1 MYQPTYSFD
10 IWEALIRILKY
21 AIEAMVVALAA
32 YILPEHKL
40 RFSEIW
46 MIALTAAC
54 LFSIFDLLAP
64 SFSAGARQGVGL
76 GAGFRLIGFGAGF

>member
-1 MYQPTYSFD
+1 
-10 IWEALIRILKY
+10 
-21 AIEAMVVALAA
+21 
-32 YILPEHKL
+32 
-40 RFSEIW
+40 

-76 GAGFRLIGFGAGF
+76 GAGFRLIGFGAGV